1 MKRDGRSAGR
11 MLDAPAERTANEHL
25 SIQEARALAV
35 IASRLDRRPRPTRD
49 AAVQKAR
56 LLEMIRAL
64 GCVQLDTISVV
75 SRSHETVLWS
85 RLGPYDPALLAE
97 LHHPDGALFEYWAH
111 AAAILPIEAFPYF
124 RRAMAAWRD

>member
-1 MKRDGRSAGR
+1 MKRNPRSADR
-11 MLDAPAERTANEHL
+11 VLDAPADRTAHEHL

-49 AAVQKAR
+49 PEVQKSR
-56 LLEMIRAL
+56 LLEMIRHL

-85 RLGPYDPALLAE
+85 RLGSYDPALIDE
-97 LHHPDGALFEYWAH
+97 LYDPDHVLSEYLVH
-111 AAAILPIEAFPYF
+111 AAAI
-124 RRAMAAWRD
+124 

>member
-1 MKRDGRSAGR
+1 MSRLPS
-11 MLDAPAERTANEHL
+11 PRTALTPTATRFAGTRPVEPGEGL
-25 SIQEARALAV
+25 SVVARQNAVTGERLSVQEARALAV

-49 AAVQKAR
+49 PAAQKAR

-85 RLGPYDPALLAE
+85 RLGPYGPALLGA
-97 LHHPDGALFEYWAH
+97 LHHPDGMLTEYWAH
-111 AAAILPIEAFPYF
+111 
-124 RRAMAAWRD
+124 